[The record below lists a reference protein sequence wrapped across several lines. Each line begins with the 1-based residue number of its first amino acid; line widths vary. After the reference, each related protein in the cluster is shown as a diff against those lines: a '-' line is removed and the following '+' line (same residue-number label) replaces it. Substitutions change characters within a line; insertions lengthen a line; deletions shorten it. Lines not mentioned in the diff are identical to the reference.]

1 MSVLGQNKNMT
12 FIVLVVT
19 RELEEKGQEYSKS
32 LTRSKRGVAA
42 RLCRANWLREHP
54 EDQKVFQGQ

>member
-42 RLCRANWLREHP
+42 RAKQSGAIWVVEAC
-54 EDQKVFQGQ
+54 